1 MSVSKI
7 KIISPCIGVCILDI
21 DSNICVGC
29 LRTADEIANWPQ
41 LDNEKAMQIMKQ
53 IKDRYIT
60 EKTSN

>member
-1 MSVSKI
+1 VSKI
-7 KIISPCIGVCILDI
+7 KIISPCIGVCKLDI

-41 LDNEKAMQIMKQ
+41 LDNEKAMQIMEQ

-60 EKTSN
+60 EKHQTKI

>member
-1 MSVSKI
+1 MSKI
-7 KIISPCIGVCILDI
+7 KIISPCIGVCKLDI
-21 DSNICVGC
+21 DSNICAGC

-41 LDNEKAMQIMKQ
+41 LDNEKAIQIMEQ

>member
-1 MSVSKI
+1 MSKK
-7 KIISPCIGVCILDI
+7 KIISPCIGVCKLDI

-29 LRTADEIANWPQ
+29 LRTADEIENWPK
-41 LDNEKAMQIMKQ
+41 LDNEKAMQIMGQ

>member
-1 MSVSKI
+1 MSKI
-7 KIISPCIGVCILDI
+7 KIISPCICVCKLDI

-41 LDNEKAMQIMKQ
+41 LDNEKAMQIMEQ

-60 EKTSN
+60 

>member
-7 KIISPCIGVCILDI
+7 KIISPCIGVCELDI

-41 LDNEKAMQIMKQ
+41 LDNEKAMQIMRQ
-53 IKDRYIT
+53 IKDRYII
-60 EKTSN
+60 

>member
-1 MSVSKI
+1 VSKI
-7 KIISPCIGVCILDI
+7 KIISPCIGVCTLDI

>member
-1 MSVSKI
+1 VSKI
-7 KIISPCIGVCILDI
+7 KIISPCIGVCELDI

>member
-1 MSVSKI
+1 MSKI
-7 KIISPCIGVCILDI
+7 KIISPYIGVCKLDI

-41 LDNEKAMQIMKQ
+41 LDNEKAKQIMGQ
-53 IKDRYIT
+53 VKDRYIT

>member
-7 KIISPCIGVCILDI
+7 KIISPCIGVCKLDI

-29 LRTADEIANWPQ
+29 LRTTDEIAYWPQ
-41 LDNEKAMQIMKQ
+41 LDNEKAMQIMRQ
-53 IKDRYIT
+53 IKDRYII

>member
-1 MSVSKI
+1 MSKI
-7 KIISPCIGVCILDI
+7 KIISTSIGVCKLDI

-41 LDNEKAMQIMKQ
+41 LDNEKAMQIMGL

-60 EKTSN
+60 EKTPN

>member
-1 MSVSKI
+1 MSKI
-7 KIISPCIGVCILDI
+7 KIISPCIGVCKLDI
-21 DSNICVGC
+21 DSNICVGW
-29 LRTADEIANWPQ
+29 LRTVDEIANWPQ

>member
-7 KIISPCIGVCILDI
+7 KIISPCIGVCKLEI
-21 DSNICVGC
+21 DSNVCVGC
-29 LRTADEIANWPQ
+29 LRTAKEIANWPQ
-41 LDNEKAMQIMKQ
+41 LDNEKAMQIMGQ

>member
-1 MSVSKI
+1 MRKI
-7 KIISPCIGVCILDI
+7 KITSPCIGVCKLEI

>member
-1 MSVSKI
+1 VSKK
-7 KIISPCIGVCILDI
+7 KIISPCIGVCKLDI

-29 LRTADEIANWPQ
+29 LRTVDEIANWPQ
-41 LDNEKAMQIMKQ
+41 LDNEKAMQIMRQ

>member
-1 MSVSKI
+1 MSKI
-7 KIISPCIGVCILDI
+7 KIISPCIGVCKLDI

-41 LDNEKAMQIMKQ
+41 LDNEKAMQIMEQ
-53 IKDRYIT
+53 IKDRYVT

>member
-1 MSVSKI
+1 MSKI
-7 KIISPCIGVCILDI
+7 KIISPCIGVCKLDI

-41 LDNEKAMQIMKQ
+41 LDNEKAMQIMGQ
-53 IKDRYIT
+53 IKHRYIT

>member
-1 MSVSKI
+1 MSKI
-7 KIISPCIGVCILDI
+7 KIISPCIGVCKLDI
-21 DSNICVGC
+21 VNKICVGC

>member
-1 MSVSKI
+1 MSKI
-7 KIISPCIGVCILDI
+7 KIISPCIGVCKLDI

-29 LRTADEIANWPQ
+29 FRTADEIANWPQ

>member
-7 KIISPCIGVCILDI
+7 KIISPCIGVCKLDI

-29 LRTADEIANWPQ
+29 LRTAEEIANWPQ
-41 LDNEKAMQIMKQ
+41 LDNEKAMQIMRQ

-60 EKTSN
+60 EKISN

>member
-1 MSVSKI
+1 VSKI
-7 KIISPCIGVCILDI
+7 KIISPCIGVCKLDI

-29 LRTADEIANWPQ
+29 LRTAEEIANWPQ
-41 LDNEKAMQIMKQ
+41 LDNERAMQIMGQ

>member
-1 MSVSKI
+1 MSKI
-7 KIISPCIGVCILDI
+7 KIISPCIGVCELDI

-53 IKDRYIT
+53 IKDRFIT